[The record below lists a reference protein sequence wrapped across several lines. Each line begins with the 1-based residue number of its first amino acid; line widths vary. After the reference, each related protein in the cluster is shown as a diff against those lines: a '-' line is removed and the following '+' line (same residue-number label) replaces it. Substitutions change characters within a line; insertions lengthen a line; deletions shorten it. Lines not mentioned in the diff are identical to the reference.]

1 MQMKKILVLLVVFC
15 QLGLAQNRDITAA
28 EYFWGTIDPGN
39 GNGTALTAEDGT
51 FNEAVESVIA
61 NYSNNQTTVG
71 PVLFNIRVKDA
82 NNQWGSTFKKVVFIL
97 PGATGSF
104 RQVNLTKFEYFFG
117 NFDPGEGSGTTII
130 TFDGALDEAI
140 ETVFRSQATWDVA
153 TGPILFNIRAKDSD
167 GRWGPLF
174 KKTVFPYGANPNA
187 QLIQEGDSIEICQ
200 GSSVTL
206 TYNGPNGYTP
216 TWFDGSQGNTV
227 TFTPTQAGS
236 VSVTA
241 TLENSTYTDSINI
254 IFKPQP
260 TSTITPSGQILVCA
274 SSNFSLQANA
284 GTGLSYQWFLNG
296 NAISNATNATHLPT
310 AVGSYTVRVTD
321 ATTTCSKISNPT
333 VLSTTFTPQ
342 PSGTVNYC
350 GTQIISVPFGSSN
363 SYQWK
368 KDNLNITGAN
378 SNSYTA
384 SQPGIYTCVIS
395 NGSCSVTSTSVILNP
410 IAAAPI
416 ANSNQNFNAGE
427 TLAKLIVN
435 GTNLQW
441 YSSSTGGTTLPLN
454 TVLVSGTTYHVSQT
468 INGCESSRIAITVTQ
483 ALNNSSFELDNF
495 LLYPNPTNGILNY
508 KSSEIISEIKIY
520 NMLGQLVLE
529 KLINNTEGFFN
540 IYNLPTGNYLVKVN
554 NNHKSYSIIKY

>member
-1 MQMKKILVLLVVFC
+1 MKKIIVLIIVCC
-15 QLGLAQNRDITAA
+15 QVSWAQNRVITAA
-28 EYFWGTIDPGN
+28 EYFWGTIDPGI
-39 GNGTALTAEDGT
+39 GNGTTLTAEDT
-51 FNEAVESVIA
+51 QFNERVENVIA
-61 NYSNNQTTVG
+61 TQANSFNTQG
-71 PVLFNIRVKDA
+71 PILFNIRVKDG
-82 NNQWGSTFKKVVFIL
+82 NNQWGSTFKKAVFVNDN
-97 PGATGSF
+97 TF
-104 RQVNLTKFEYFFG
+104 TTRQIKLTKFEYFFG
-117 NFDPGEGSGTTII
+117 NFDPGEGNGTPIVA
-130 TFDGALDEAI
+130 FDGALDEAV
-140 ETVFRSQATWDVA
+140 ETVFRNQATWDMA
-153 TGPILFNIRAKDSD
+153 TGPVLFNIRARDINNL
-167 GRWGPLF
+167 WGPLF

-227 TFTPTQAGS
+227 TFTPTQAGI

-274 SSNFSLQANA
+274 SSNFSLQANT

-321 ATTTCSKISNPT
+321 ATTTCSKVSNPT

-350 GTQIISVPFGSSN
+350 GTQIISVPFGFSN

-368 KDNLNITGAN
+368 KDNVNITGAN

-384 SQPGIYTCVIS
+384 SQPGIYTCVIT
-395 NGSCSVTSTSVILNP
+395 NGSCTFTTSNITLTQVATPSVPT
-410 IAAAPI
+410 
-416 ANSNQNFNAGE
+416 ANSTQTFNAGD
-427 TLAKLIVN
+427 TLANLIVN

-454 TVLVSGTTYHVSQT
+454 TVLVSGTTYYVSQT

-495 LLYPNPTNGILNY
+495 LLYPNPTINFLNF
-508 KSSEIISEIKIY
+508 KSTVQLEKIAIY
-520 NMLGQLVLE
+520 NMLSQLVHE
-529 KLINNTEGFFN
+529 EFPNSKEGTINIGKLAQGT
-540 IYNLPTGNYLVKVN
+540 YVVKVN
-554 NNHKSYSIIKY
+554 DSSKGYTIIKN